1 MKKILSWIGLLLTL
15 AGGAF
20 AQVQPVPP
28 LMNFQGRL
36 AKPDGTPLTDGTYS
50 VTFSLWNA
58 ASGGT
63 QVWAETDTVTA
74 RSGAFAVLLG
84 KATVLTDS
92 VFAAPV
98 YLQIQIGA
106 AAALTPRQPL
116 VSVAHAFKA
125 DTVPDGSLTAAKFQG
140 GTLTPGGAAGGDLS
154 GTYPNPL
161 LASLTTSLNK
171 VSGGKMTALLNGNV
185 GVGTSSPL
193 ANFMSLTHDNWNPDY
208 NNGWGDFVIGDGTR
222 GLVFGL
228 ASGGGGAGAVRI
240 WTKGGVEALSFG
252 GTVNRDTLNVYGPN
266 VGVGVIVPQ
275 TKFEVFAGN
284 LGTKAGNTLDIS
296 NERGASTDGALAIN
310 GIGLKTRL
318 LRTFDGTDWT
328 TSALLL
334 QRWTDA
340 TPQATIALNGDNI
353 GIGTSSPTEALDVN
367 GNIRSRGGDFILNGR
382 GGGAGNGGN
391 SGRAL
396 VDGGDAI
403 SGLYGGGLII
413 NFENDYGRTLIQS
426 PLDVGGA
433 VTANNGTNS
442 GQLANGT
449 YGVYGNSASNYGI
462 RGEISGAAHTNGYYG
477 VAGKD
482 IVSNNLGLLGG
493 PFSGVVGQ
501 NYVNQGKG
509 VFGITTVSGGFGV
522 YGDASGTTAYALYAN
537 GKAGGATGWANVSD
551 ARYKTN
557 VSTLNHALD
566 SVLALRGVSYDW
578 DKAKWP
584 GKNFSEGRQVGFIAQ
599 EVEKIFPELV
609 QTDNDG
615 YKSVMY
621 ANAVPILVEAIKA
634 QQKQIDDLKL
644 QLKQR
649 DGQQK
654 DIAEL
659 KTQIAALVSAM
670 QKAQKAD
677 AAQK

>member
-1 MKKILSWIGLLLTL
+1 MRSVLSLSALLLTMT
-15 AGGAF
+15 APVF
-20 AQVQPVPP
+20 AQVQSVPP

-36 AKPDGTPLTDGTYS
+36 AKPDGTPLADGTYS
-50 VTFSLWNA
+50 VTFSLWSA
-58 ASGGT
+58 ASGGA
-63 QVWAETDTVTA
+63 QVWTETSAVTA
-74 RSGAFAVLLG
+74 RNGAFAVLLG
-84 KATVLTDS
+84 KTTALTDS
-92 VFAAPV
+92 VFSAPV

-106 AAALTPRQPL
+106 AAALTPRQQL

-140 GTLTPGGAAGGDLS
+140 GTLTPGGTAGGDLI

-161 LASLTTSLNK
+161 LASLTTSLSK
-171 VSGGKMTALLNGNV
+171 VSGGKMTALPNGNV

-228 ASGGGGAGAVRI
+228 ASGGGGAGAARI

-296 NERGASTDGALAIN
+296 SERGASTDGAQAIN
-310 GIGLKTRL
+310 GIQFKTRL
-318 LRTFDGTDWT
+318 LRTSDGTDWT
-328 TSALLL
+328 TSAVLL

-340 TPQATIALNGDNI
+340 TPQATIALDGDNI

-382 GGGAGNGGN
+382 GGGFGNGSS

-403 SGLYGGGLII
+403 NGLYGGGLII

-433 VTANNGTNS
+433 VTANNGTTS
-442 GQLANGT
+442 SQLAGGN
-449 YGVYGNSASNYGI
+449 YGVYGSSTANYGI
-462 RGEISGAAHTNGYYG
+462 RGEISGAAHTNGYFG

-482 IVSNNLGLLGG
+482 IVSGNLGLLGG

-501 NYVNQGKG
+501 NYVNSGKG
-509 VFGITTVSGGFGV
+509 VFGITTVAGGFGV
-522 YGDASGTTAYALYAN
+522 YGDANGTTAFAVYAN
-537 GKAGGATGWANVSD
+537 GKAGGATNWNGSSD
-551 ARYKTN
+551 ARFKTN
-557 VSTLNHALD
+557 VATLTNALD
-566 SVLALRGVSYDW
+566 TVLNLRGVNFDW
-578 DKAKWP
+578 KRDSFP
-584 GKNFSEGRQVGFIAQ
+584 DRHFPEGRQVGFIAQ
-599 EVEKIFPELV
+599 ELEKFLPEV
-609 QTDNDG
+609 VSRDAQDYRAVAYG
-615 YKSVMY
+615 SV
-621 ANAVPILVEAIKA
+621 VPVLVEAIKA
-634 QQKQIDDLKL
+634 QQKQIEELKA
-644 QLKQR
+644 QIKQR
-649 DGQQK
+649 DGEQK

-659 KTQIAALVSAM
+659 KRQVAALLEAI
-670 QKAQKAD
+670 KTAKTD
-677 AAQK
+677 APPR